1 MLRMDTRT
9 RWTRYADR
17 MTRDKLAA
25 RRRQAERWE
34 AARVNGAEEWEERML
49 AVDVAWRRWSLDAES
64 PDPKDEDRGF
74 L

>member
-1 MLRMDTRT
+1 MDTRA

-25 RRRQAERWE
+25 RRRQAERWR
-34 AARVNGAEEWEERML
+34 AAERNAEVEWGDRML
-49 AVDVAWRRWSLDAES
+49 AVDAAWRRWSLDAES
-64 PDPKDEDRGF
+64 PDPNDEDRGF